1 MKVQAAVTREKGKL
15 AIETVE
21 LAEPKAGEVL
31 VKLVASGICHTD
43 TAVIEQY
50 LPVSFPIVAGHEG
63 VGIVEKVGPGVLSL
77 AVGDRVVL
85 TFPSCGACEHC
96 EDSHPYSCDDNFNML
111 FGGKF
116 RDGSTRMTTDD
127 GKDVG
132 TMFMQSSFST
142 YAIATEDNAI
152 KVDVDVDELK
162 KLCSL
167 GCGVQTGAG
176 AVLNRM
182 KPRPGSSIAIF
193 GCGAVGLA
201 AIMAAKIAGCST
213 IIAIHGSKGREEALS
228 FGATHT
234 INGRKEDTVAAVKEI
249 TGGKGVNYALE
260 SSGQPPLAVTM
271 LQCMA
276 KEGLAVTVSVTAG
289 AEVPI
294 MLEPLIMNPSV
305 SFAGCVEGHS
315 NPKVFIPELVKFYK
329 EGKLPVDKM
338 NKYYKFE
345 EIAKAIEESHTG
357 GVLKPIIVF

>member
-31 VKLVASGICHTD
+31 VKMVASGICHTD

-50 LPVSFPIVAGHEG
+50 LPVTFPVVAGHEG
-63 VGIVEKVGPGVLSL
+63 VGIVEKVGPGVTSL
-77 AVGDRVVL
+77 APGDRVVL
-85 TFPSCGACEHC
+85 TFPSCGVCDHC
-96 EDSHPYSCDDNFNML
+96 VDAHPYSCDDNFTML
-111 FGGKF
+111 FGGKY
-116 RDGSTRMTTDD
+116 RDGTTRMKTDD
-127 GKDVG
+127 GKDVN
-132 TMFMQSSFST
+132 TMFMQSSFAT
-142 YAIATEDNAI
+142 YAIANQDNAI
-152 KVDVDVDELK
+152 KVDVDADDLK

-167 GCGVQTGAG
+167 GCGIQTGAG

-182 KPRPGSSIAIF
+182 KPRPGSSIAVF

-201 AIMAAKIAGCST
+201 GIMAAKISGCST
-213 IIAIHGSKGREEALS
+213 IIAIHGSKGREEALE

-234 INGRKEDTVAAVKEI
+234 INGRKEDIVEKVKEI

-276 KEGLAVTVSVTAG
+276 KEGLAVTVSVTAN

-294 MLEPLIMNPSV
+294 ALEPLIMNPSV

-315 NPKVFIPELVKFYK
+315 NPKVFIPEMVRLWK

>member
-1 MKVQAAVTREKGKL
+1 MKVKAAVTREKGKI

-21 LAEPKAGEVL
+21 LADPKGGEVL

-50 LPVSFPIVAGHEG
+50 LPVGFPIVAGHEG
-63 VGIVEKVGPGVLSL
+63 VGIIEKVGPGVLSL
-77 AVGDRVVL
+77 APGDRVIL
-85 TFPSCGACEHC
+85 TFPSCGVCDQC
-96 EDSHPYSCDDNFNML
+96 QDSHPYSCEDNFTML
-111 FGGKF
+111 FGGKY
-116 RDGSTRMTTDD
+116 RDGTTRMTTAD
-127 GKDVG
+127 GLNVG
-132 TMFMQSSFST
+132 VMFMQSSLAT
-142 YAIATEDNAI
+142 YAIANQDNAI

-213 IIAIHGSKGREEALS
+213 IIAIHGSKGREEALA
-228 FGATHT
+228 FGATDT
-234 INGRKEDTVAAVKEI
+234 INGRKEDTVARVKEI

-260 SSGQPPLAVTM
+260 SSGQPPLASTM
-271 LQCMA
+271 LDCMA

-294 MLEPLIMNPSV
+294 RLEPQIMNPSV
-305 SFAGCVEGHS
+305 TFAGCVEGHS

-345 EIAKAIEESHTG
+345 EIEKAFEESHTG
-357 GVLKPIIVF
+357 GVLKPVIVF

>member
-1 MKVQAAVTREKGKL
+1 MKVQAAVTREKGKI

-50 LPVSFPIVAGHEG
+50 LPVVFPMVAGHEG
-63 VGIVEKVGPGVLSL
+63 VGVIEKVGPGVLSL
-77 AVGDRVVL
+77 VPGDRVIL
-85 TFPSCGACEHC
+85 TFPSCGVCEHC
-96 EDSHPYSCDDNFNML
+96 QESHPYSCDDNFNMF
-111 FGGKF
+111 FGGKY
-116 RDGSTRMTTDD
+116 RDGTKRMTTAE
-127 GKDVG
+127 GTEVG
-132 TMFMQSSFST
+132 VLFGQSSLAT
-142 YAIATEDNAI
+142 YAVSNQDNAI

-176 AVLNRM
+176 AVMNRM
-182 KPRPGSSIAIF
+182 KPRPGTSIAIF

-213 IIAIHGSKGREEALS
+213 IIAIHGSKGREEALA

-234 INGRKEDTVAAVKEI
+234 INGRKEDTVAKVKEI

-271 LQCMA
+271 LDCMA
-276 KEGLAVTVSVTAG
+276 KEGLAVTVSVTAD
-289 AEVPI
+289 ATVPI
-294 MLEPLIMNPSV
+294 MLEPQIMNPSV

-315 NPKVFIPELVKFYK
+315 NPKTFIPELVKFYK

-345 EIAKAIEESHTG
+345 EIEKAFEESHTG
-357 GVLKPIIVF
+357 GVLKPVIVF

>member
-1 MKVQAAVTREKGKL
+1 MKVKAAVTREKGKL

-50 LPVSFPIVAGHEG
+50 LPITFPVVAGHEG
-63 VGIVEKVGPGVLSL
+63 VGVIEKVGLGVTSL
-77 AVGDRVVL
+77 KPGDRVVL
-85 TFPSCGACEHC
+85 TYPSCGTCEHC
-96 EDSHPYSCDDNFNML
+96 EDAHPYSCDDNFAML

-116 RDGSTRMTTDD
+116 RDGTTRITTDD
-127 GKDVG
+127 GKNVG
-132 TMFMQSSFST
+132 TMFMQSSFAT
-142 YAIATEDNAI
+142 YAIATEDNTI
-152 KVDVDVDELK
+152 KVDVDIDDLK

-201 AIMAAKIAGCST
+201 GIMAAKIAGCST
-213 IIAIHGSKGREEALS
+213 IIAIHGSKGREEALE

-234 INGRKEDTVAAVKEI
+234 INGRKEDTVARVKEI

-315 NPKVFIPELVKFYK
+315 NPKVFIPEMVKLWK

-338 NKYYKFE
+338 NKYYKFD
-345 EIAKAIEESHTG
+345 EIQKAFEESHTG

>member
-1 MKVQAAVTREKGKL
+1 MKVKAAVTREKGKL

-50 LPVSFPIVAGHEG
+50 LPVTFPMVAGHEG
-63 VGIVEKVGPGVLSL
+63 VGVVEKVGPGVINL
-77 AVGDRVVL
+77 APGDRVVL
-85 TFPSCGACEHC
+85 TFPSCGTCEHC
-96 EDSHPYSCDDNFNML
+96 EDAHPYSCDDNFTML
-111 FGGKF
+111 FGGKY
-116 RDGSTRMTTDD
+116 RDGTKRMTTDD
-127 GKDVG
+127 GKEVG
-132 TMFMQSSFST
+132 TMFMQSSFAT
-142 YAIATEDNAI
+142 YAIANQDNAI
-152 KVDVDVDELK
+152 KVDVATEDLK

-213 IIAIHGSKGREEALS
+213 IIAIHGSKGREEALD

-234 INGRKEDTVAAVKEI
+234 INGRKEDTVARVKEI

-315 NPKVFIPELVKFYK
+315 NPKVFIPEMVKLWK

-338 NKYYKFE
+338 NKYYTFE
-345 EIAKAIEESHTG
+345 EIGKAIEESHTG

>member
-15 AIETVE
+15 VIETVE

-31 VKLVASGICHTD
+31 VKMVASGICHTD

-50 LPVSFPIVAGHEG
+50 LPVTFPIVAGHEG
-63 VGIVEKVGPGVLSL
+63 VGVIEKVGPGVISL
-77 AVGDRVVL
+77 APGDRVIL
-85 TFPSCGACEHC
+85 TFPSCGVCDQC
-96 EDSHPYSCDDNFNML
+96 QDSHPYSCEDNFAML

-116 RDGSTRMTTDD
+116 RDGTTRMTTSD

-132 TMFMQSSFST
+132 VMFMQSSFAT
-142 YAIATEDNAI
+142 YAIANQDNAI
-152 KVDVDVDELK
+152 KVDLEVDELK
-162 KLCSL
+162 KICSL

-201 AIMAAKIAGCST
+201 AIMAAKISGCST
-213 IIAIHGSKGREEALS
+213 IIAIHGSKGREEALE

-234 INGRKEDTVAAVKEI
+234 INGRKEDIVAKVKEI

-271 LQCMA
+271 LDCMA

-294 MLEPLIMNPSV
+294 RLEPQIMNPSV
-305 SFAGCVEGHS
+305 TFAGCVEGHS
-315 NPKVFIPELVKFYK
+315 NPKVFIPELVKLYK
-329 EGKLPVDKM
+329 EGRMPVDKM

-345 EIAKAIEESHTG
+345 EIEKALEESHTG
-357 GVLKPIIVF
+357 GVLKPILVF

>member
-1 MKVQAAVTREKGKL
+1 MKVKAALTREKGKL

-50 LPVSFPIVAGHEG
+50 LPVTFPVVAGHEG
-63 VGIVEKVGPGVLSL
+63 VGVIEKVGPGVLSL
-77 AVGDRVVL
+77 KPGDRVVL

-96 EDSHPYSCDDNFNML
+96 EDAHPYSCDDNFMML

-116 RDGSTRMTTDD
+116 RDGTTRMTTED
-127 GKDVG
+127 GKNVG
-132 TMFMQSSFST
+132 TMFMQSSFAT

-152 KVDVDVDELK
+152 KVDVDVDDLK

-201 AIMAAKIAGCST
+201 GVMAAKISGCST
-213 IIAIHGSKGREEALS
+213 IIAIHGSKGREEALE

-234 INGRKEDTVAAVKEI
+234 INGRKEDIVARVKEI

-276 KEGLAVTVSVTAG
+276 KEGLADTVSVTAN

-294 MLEPLIMNPSV
+294 ALEPLIMNPSV

-315 NPKVFIPELVKFYK
+315 NPKVFIPEMVKLWK
-329 EGKLPVDKM
+329 EGKLPVEKM

-345 EIAKAIEESHTG
+345 EINKAFEESHTG
-357 GVLKPIIVF
+357 GVLKPIIVY

>member
-1 MKVQAAVTREKGKL
+1 MKVQAAVSREKGKI

-31 VKLVASGICHTD
+31 VKMVASGICHTD
-43 TAVIEQY
+43 SAVIEQY
-50 LPVSFPIVAGHEG
+50 LPISFPIVAGHEG
-63 VGIVEKVGPGVLSL
+63 VGVVEKVGPGVTNL
-77 AVGDRVVL
+77 APGDRVVL
-85 TFPSCGACEHC
+85 TFPSCGVCDHC
-96 EDSHPYSCDDNFNML
+96 QDAHPYSCDDNFTML
-111 FGGKF
+111 FGGKY
-116 RDGSTRMTTDD
+116 RDGTTRMKTED
-127 GKDVG
+127 GKDVN
-132 TMFMQSSFST
+132 TMFMQSSFAT
-142 YAIATEDNAI
+142 YAIANQDNAI

-182 KPRPGSSIAIF
+182 KPRPGSSIAVF

-201 AIMAAKIAGCST
+201 GIMAAKIAGCST
-213 IIAIHGSKGREEALS
+213 IIAIHGSKGREEALE

-234 INGRKEDTVAAVKEI
+234 INGRKEDIVAKVKEI
-249 TGGKGVNYALE
+249 TNGKGVNYALE
-260 SSGQPPLAVTM
+260 STGQPPMARTM
-271 LQCMA
+271 LDCMA

-294 MLEPLIMNPSV
+294 ALEPQIMNPSV
-305 SFAGCVEGHS
+305 TFAGCVEGHS
-315 NPKVFIPELVKFYK
+315 NPKVFIPELVRLYK

-345 EIAKAIEESHTG
+345 EIEKAYHESHG